1 MHELPVIKS
10 VLDICLK
17 HATANNAKKII
28 TIELKVGELSDLE
41 PQWMQNYFDYVSKD
55 TIAEGATLKIERTP
69 LVMRCEECAES
80 FSVNIK
86 AVKEIECPQCKGKK
100 VTYVSGKDY
109 RVENME
115 VL

>member
-1 MHELPVIKS
+1 MHELPVMKS
-10 VLDICLK
+10 VMDVCLK
-17 HATANNAKKII
+17 HAEKNNVKKIV

-41 PQWMQNYFDYVSKD
+41 PEWMQNYFSFVSKD

-69 LVMRCEECAES
+69 LIMQCEACSES
-80 FSVNIK
+80 FHVNIK
-86 AVKEIECPQCKGKK
+86 EMKDIECPKCKGKK
-100 VTYVSGKDY
+100 AKYVSGREY

>member
-17 HATANNAKKII
+17 HAETNDVKKIVS
-28 TIELKVGELSDLE
+28 IELKVGELSDLE
-41 PQWMQNYFDYVSKD
+41 PEWMQNYFSFVSKD
-55 TIAEGATLKIERTP
+55 TIAEGAILKIERTP
-69 LVMRCEECAES
+69 LIMRCEACSES
-80 FSVNIK
+80 FHVNIK
-86 AVKEIECPQCKGKK
+86 EMKEIECPQCKGKK
-100 VTYVSGKDY
+100 VTYVSGREY